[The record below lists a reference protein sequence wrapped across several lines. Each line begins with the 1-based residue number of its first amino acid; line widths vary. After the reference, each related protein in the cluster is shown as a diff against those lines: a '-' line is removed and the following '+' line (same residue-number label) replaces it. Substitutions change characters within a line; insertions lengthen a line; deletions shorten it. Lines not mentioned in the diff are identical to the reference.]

1 MKRLTK
7 NISRTAIAACV
18 AYAGPCLY
26 PGPLK
31 VEPLKN
37 PVYGVTLD
45 DLTKLDAIVASL
57 QNLPYKPTV
66 RVVFDPGT
74 SAADYYAPLL
84 RLHAVAYVMGEVYDS
99 YYFPTDLATYK

>member
-1 MKRLTK
+1 M
-7 NISRTAIAACV
+7 
-18 AYAGPCLY
+18 PCLY

-31 VEPLKN
+31 PSRTSEES
-37 PVYGVTLD
+37 VYGVTLD

-99 YYFPTDLATYK
+99 YYFPTDLATYKGRRNWCRS

>member
-1 MKRLTK
+1 MPG
-7 NISRTAIAACV
+7 S
-18 AYAGPCLY
+18 CLY

-31 VEPLKN
+31 LGRTSEES
-37 PVYGVTLD
+37 VYGVTLD

-99 YYFPTDLATYK
+99 YYFPTDLATYKAGRRNWCRS